1 MQVRNMQVQKMK
13 NSVNI
18 PNFKIINS
26 SKNENYIIIVFQKG
40 GILLWKIMK
49 TMKTMKT
56 MKRK

>member
-40 GILLWKIMK
+40 GILSWKIMKIMK
-49 TMKTMKT
+49 TMK
-56 MKRK
+56 RK

>member
-40 GILLWKIMK
+40 GILSWKIMK
-49 TMKTMKT
+49 IMKTT
-56 MKRK
+56 KRK